1 MYAVGLYT
9 RVLAINGILY
19 TANIRLCLPSRHRT
33 SVLHS
38 IMVMQGRGDIQHE

>member
-1 MYAVGLYT
+1 MFAAGLYT

-19 TANIRLCLPSRHRT
+19 TANIKAGLPSRHRT

-38 IMVMQGRGDIQHE
+38 IKVMQSRGGYST